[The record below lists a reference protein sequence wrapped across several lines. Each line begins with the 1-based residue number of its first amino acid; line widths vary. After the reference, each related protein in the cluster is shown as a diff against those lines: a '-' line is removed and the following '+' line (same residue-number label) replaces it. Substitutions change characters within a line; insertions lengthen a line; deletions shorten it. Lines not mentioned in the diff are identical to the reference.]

1 MSATPE
7 HLHATDEAPHD
18 EHPDGEPSAGDHS
31 HDGHSHESAHGHG
44 GGSHEG
50 HSHGGRSTRRAA
62 LIVAIVANS
71 TLLAVQV
78 VVGLV
83 LGSLSLL
90 ADSLHNAS
98 DVAALGIALVGQ
110 IVAARPATRRTSYGL
125 VRAEVLAALFL
136 GAVLMAITAWVIVE
150 AIGRLGDAPE
160 LDAWPLGVVG
170 VVGLVVNGLSAWWIA
185 RSAGGNLN
193 MRGAFW
199 HLVAD
204 ALGSLGVVVAAI
216 GIGVFGAAWA
226 DPVASI
232 LISLLV
238 LGAVWRLMRDT
249 VVVLLEATPAGVD
262 PDEVEDALGEV
273 AGVRAVHHLHIWSI
287 DSEQIAL
294 TAHLEME
301 EQIRLHDAQA
311 ITDAARTMLLMQFG
325 IGHATLEPECH
336 DCTAPRHA
344 DTLELPDTS
353 A

>member
-1 MSATPE
+1 MSATHDHGSEGHE
-7 HLHATDEAPHD
+7 H
-18 EHPDGEPSAGDHS
+18 EHEHGAEGDAHGGSSRGS
-31 HDGHSHESAHGHG
+31 HDGHSH
-44 GGSHEG
+44 
-50 HSHGGRSTRRAA
+50 GGRNTRRAA
-62 LIVAIVANS
+62 LVVAIVANS

-110 IVAARPATRRTSYGL
+110 IVAARPATRRRSYGL
-125 VRAEVLAALFL
+125 VRAEVLAALFN

-150 AIGRLGDAPE
+150 AVGRLGDAPE
-160 LDAWPLGVVG
+160 LDAWPLGIVG

-204 ALGSLGVVVAAI
+204 ALGSLGVVIAAI
-216 GIGVFGAAWA
+216 GIGVFDAAWA

-249 VVVLLEATPAGVD
+249 VVVLLEATPPGLD

-273 AGVRAVHHLHIWSI
+273 TGVQAVHHLHIWSI

-294 TAHLEME
+294 TAHLELE
-301 EQIRLHDAQA
+301 ERIRLHDAQA
-311 ITDAARTMLLMQFG
+311 ITDAARRMLVARFG

-336 DCTAPRHA
+336 DCAAPSHA
-344 DTLELPDTS
+344 DAFELPDATV
-353 A
+353 

>member
-1 MSATPE
+1 MSRTDHDHP
-7 HLHATDEAPHD
+7 HAGHG
-18 EHPDGEPSAGDHS
+18 HAGH
-31 HDGHSHESAHGHG
+31 GHSGRGHSG
-44 GGSHEG
+44 QGHSGQGHEG
-50 HSHGGRSTRRAA
+50 HSHAGRSTRRSA
-62 LIVAIVANS
+62 LIVAITANT

-110 IVAARPATRRTSYGL
+110 VVSARPATRRSSYGL
-125 VRAEVLAALFL
+125 ARAEVLAALFN
-136 GAVLMAITAWVIVE
+136 GAVLLAITGWVIVE
-150 AIGRLGDAPE
+150 AVRRLGDAPD
-160 LDAWPLGVVG
+160 LDAWPLGIVG
-170 VVGLVVNGLSAWWIA
+170 AVGLVVNGLSAWWIA

-204 ALGSLGVVVAAI
+204 ALGSVGVVIAAV
-216 GIGVFGAAWA
+216 GVGWLGWTWA

-232 LISLLV
+232 LISGLV
-238 LGAVWRLMRDT
+238 LVAVWRLLRDT
-249 VVVLLEATPAGVD
+249 VMVLLEATPFGMD
-262 PDEVEDALGEV
+262 PDEVEDALEDV

-294 TAHLEME
+294 TAHLELE
-301 EQIRLHDAQA
+301 DQILVHEAQG
-311 ITDAARTMLLMQFG
+311 ITDAARAVLASRFG

-336 DCTAPRHA
+336 DCSAPAHA
-344 DTLELPDTS
+344 DHP
-353 A
+353 